1 MISSRRR
8 NYRVALLTKKWLL
21 IICKVFFPLYV
32 GYNITYITKYYLVF
46 CKQISHEKRT
56 GMTTKDD
63 YIKEILVQR
72 KGESDNL
79 ENLPTLRCQIWIFLF
94 LNQDGFPGP

>member
-1 MISSRRR
+1 MKNR
-8 NYRVALLTKKWLL
+8 
-21 IICKVFFPLYV
+21 
-32 GYNITYITKYYLVF
+32 
-46 CKQISHEKRT
+46 Q

>member
-1 MISSRRR
+1 
-8 NYRVALLTKKWLL
+8 
-21 IICKVFFPLYV
+21 
-32 GYNITYITKYYLVF
+32 
-46 CKQISHEKRT
+46 
-56 GMTTKDD
+56 MTTKDD